1 MKIGKIPEIVL
12 KRSVFKQIKHRRE
25 EVLIRPGVGRDCSA
39 IAIEKDEAIVIST
52 DPITG
57 TTKDIGALAVHIT
70 ANDIASSG
78 GDIIGIMLT
87 ILLPEG
93 ARESDLREMMQDIES
108 VCLNLNIEVI
118 GGHTEVTNAVNQPI
132 ITVTGIGKISKDDLL
147 SPKGMKPGQEIVM
160 TKWAGLEGTAII
172 AKEKQEELLTK
183 YPKEFIDGAIDFI
196 DHISV
201 VPEAKI
207 GKQIGVTSMH
217 DVTEGGIFG
226 ALWEI
231 AEASNVGISI
241 DLKTIPIKQETVEV
255 CEFYDLNP
263 YLLISSGSMLMV
275 TEKGNELVETLKK
288 SGIPAAI
295 IGKVTNGN
303 ERIIINED
311 EKRYLEPPKSDEL
324 YKVELNSDTL

>member
-1 MKIGKIPEIVL
+1 MKIGKIPETVL
-12 KRSVFKQIKHRRE
+12 KRSVFKQIKHRRD

-39 IAIEKDEAIVIST
+39 VATQNDEAIVLST

-93 ARESDLREMMQDIES
+93 ARESDLREMMQDIEAA
-108 VCLNLNIEVI
+108 CTGLNIEVL
-118 GGHTEVTNAVNQPI
+118 GGHTEVTSAVNQPVI
-132 ITVTGIGKISKDDLL
+132 SVTGIGKISKNDLL
-147 SPKGMKPGQEIVM
+147 SAQGMKPGQEIVM

-172 AKEKQEELLTK
+172 GKEKQKELVTK
-183 YPKEFIDGAIDFI
+183 YPKEFIDSAIDFI
-196 DHISV
+196 NYISV
-201 VPEAKI
+201 VPEARI
-207 GKQIGVTSMH
+207 GKQVGVTFMH

-241 DLKTIPIKQETVEV
+241 DLKKIPIKQETVEI

-263 YLLISSGSMLMV
+263 YLLISSGCMLMS
-275 TEKGNELVETLKK
+275 TERGNELVEALKEA
-288 SGIPAAI
+288 GIPAAI
-295 IGKVTNGN
+295 IGRVTNGN

-324 YKVELNSDTL
+324 YKVNLNSDVL